1 MERVEIEAAD
11 YERMYEAAVEMARSL
26 IRETNAKGEKIL
38 RLRAEVR
45 ELREKVEELRYNP
58 YHDPTNGRF
67 TSPNGGNGGTLYVG
81 KGQAGNGTYI
91 LENEID
97 DEEYG
102 KWLNNK
108 IQTARAGRLQALV
121 QNGRKAVEGNPDI
134 GKPKRDGSMKSI
146 EYVYKDV
153 PKYEISAEKKLEYNR
168 KALSVYRNE
177 VARYE
182 AESSDMKKLYW
193 NGRISRGQY
202 YSWKWRYDAAK
213 MRLQEVENES
223 KVLSGN
229 TELREKEKDNI
240 FAGTII
246 AVEFDGTIAHTA
258 YPKILSPVYET
269 IEFLWKAKSDGAII
283 ILWTCREGEALK
295 QAVEWCEKT
304 GVPIDYV
311 NENAP
316 ERAAKYGN
324 NSRKIS
330 ADIYIDDRA
339 VGIADIVEYENA
351 EELRFNPNHDPK
363 NGRFTSGSGGGS
375 GVNKVGKIDIR
386 KYKCITSDIITD
398 EVVIT
403 NKQID
408 HIKERHPN
416 DYERFS
422 AYFKEIIENPDY
434 IIEANRPSTALIL
447 KEIQKNG
454 EKFKTVL
461 RLVTSSDNPEFKNSI
476 ITFMK
481 INEKD
486 WKRIIKNK
494 KVLYKSE

>member
-67 TSPNGGNGGTLYVG
+67 TSPN
-81 KGQAGNGTYI
+81 
-91 LENEID
+91 
-97 DEEYG
+97 
-102 KWLNNK
+102 
-108 IQTARAGRLQALV
+108 
-121 QNGRKAVEGNPDI
+121 
-134 GKPKRDGSMKSI
+134 
-146 EYVYKDV
+146 
-153 PKYEISAEKKLEYNR
+153 
-168 KALSVYRNE
+168 
-177 VARYE
+177 
-182 AESSDMKKLYW
+182 
-193 NGRISRGQY
+193 
-202 YSWKWRYDAAK
+202 
-213 MRLQEVENES
+213 
-223 KVLSGN
+223 
-229 TELREKEKDNI
+229 
-240 FAGTII
+240 
-246 AVEFDGTIAHTA
+246 
-258 YPKILSPVYET
+258 
-269 IEFLWKAKSDGAII
+269 
-283 ILWTCREGEALK
+283 
-295 QAVEWCEKT
+295 
-304 GVPIDYV
+304 
-311 NENAP
+311 
-316 ERAAKYGN
+316 
-324 NSRKIS
+324 
-330 ADIYIDDRA
+330 
-339 VGIADIVEYENA
+339 
-351 EELRFNPNHDPK
+351 
-363 NGRFTSGSGGGS
+363 GGGS

>member
-1 MERVEIEAAD
+1 MERVESKTAD

-91 LENEID
+91 LENEFD

-121 QNGRKAVEGNPDI
+121 QNGRKAVEENPDI

-363 NGRFTSGSGGGS
+363 NGRFTSGNGVDISGGS
-375 GVNKVGKIDIR
+375 G
-386 KYKCITSDIITD
+386 IIEPSPTGAN
-398 EVVIT
+398 ELQVKGFK
-403 NKQID
+403 NKQKLYN
-408 HIKERHPN
+408 HW
-416 DYERFS
+416 
-422 AYFKEIIENPDY
+422 
-434 IIEANRPSTALIL
+434 
-447 KEIQKNG
+447 KNG
-454 EKFKTVL
+454 RTHRDEYLDDGITTAEQYEKRAVELLEMPVGGNILGHLDKDNQIVRYDKAKNDFVKGSVLKGVKTMFK
-461 RLVTSSDNPEFKNSI
+461 P
-476 ITFMK
+476 
-481 INEKD
+481 KD
-486 WKRIIKNK
+486 GYSYYENQRTEDIKHGGK
-494 KVLYKSE
+494 A

>member
-1 MERVEIEAAD
+1 
-11 YERMYEAAVEMARSL
+11 MYEAAVEMARSL

-134 GKPKRDGSMKSI
+134 GKPKRDVAIKSI
-146 EYVYKDV
+146 EKKADTKKNVLSEPKILSETATAQTSKDIV
-153 PKYEISAEKKLEYNR
+153 LKSGNVIKFEEFKKKSVEHHKKRIEKMQSEKDSIEKAYSSGSISKQKYEAWKGAYN
-168 KALSVYRNE
+168 
-177 VARYE
+177 
-182 AESSDMKKLYW
+182 
-193 NGRISRGQY
+193 
-202 YSWKWRYDAAK
+202 YS
-213 MRLQEVENES
+213 L
-223 KVLSGN
+223 KVLQDLSN
-229 TELREKEKDNI
+229 RAMPNNI
-240 FAGTII
+240 FAGKIV
-246 AVEFDGTIAHTA
+246 AVDFDGTIAHTA

-386 KYKCITSDIITD
+386 KYKCITSDIVTDEVIITD
-398 EVVIT
+398 ERIS
-403 NKQID
+403 
-408 HIKERHPN
+408 HIKERHNN
-416 DYERFS
+416 DYELLYPLFQETLAS
-422 AYFKEIIENPDY
+422 PDY
-434 IIEANRPSTALIL
+434 ILEDSQRKNTGLIL
-447 KEIQKNG
+447 KHYTKKDVRVQI
-454 EKFKTVL
+454 VL
-461 RLVTSSDNPEFKNSI
+461 RIQTSSDESGFKNSI
-476 ITFMK
+476 ISAWK
-481 INEKD
+481 ISDTRWENY
-486 WKRIIKNK
+486 IKNK

>member
-81 KGQAGNGTYI
+81 KGQAGNGIYI
-91 LENEID
+91 LENEFD

-121 QNGRKAVEGNPDI
+121 QNGRKAVEKNPDI

-246 AVEFDGTIAHTA
+246 AVDFDSTIAHTA

-269 IEFLWKAKSDGAII
+269 IEFLRKAKSDGAII

-351 EELRFNPNHDPK
+351 EELRFNK
-363 NGRFTSGSGGGS
+363 
-375 GVNKVGKIDIR
+375 
-386 KYKCITSDIITD
+386 
-398 EVVIT
+398 
-403 NKQID
+403 
-408 HIKERHPN
+408 
-416 DYERFS
+416 
-422 AYFKEIIENPDY
+422 
-434 IIEANRPSTALIL
+434 
-447 KEIQKNG
+447 
-454 EKFKTVL
+454 
-461 RLVTSSDNPEFKNSI
+461 
-476 ITFMK
+476 
-481 INEKD
+481 
-486 WKRIIKNK
+486 
-494 KVLYKSE
+494 